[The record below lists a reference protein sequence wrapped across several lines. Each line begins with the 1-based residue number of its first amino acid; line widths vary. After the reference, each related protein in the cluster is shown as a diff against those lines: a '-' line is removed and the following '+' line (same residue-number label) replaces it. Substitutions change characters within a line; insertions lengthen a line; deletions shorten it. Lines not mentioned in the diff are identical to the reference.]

1 MKNKTLKLIK
11 SERPH
16 EPILKRKRLF
26 YRFNKLKV
34 SIFNLLL
41 KRGFKYNA
49 LSPEESFDLLLKT
62 KKSLIRFGNG
72 ESEIIVG
79 LDMGTQEYRKEL
91 RKKLIEIWKNY
102 SANSPYLMA
111 LTNWNLT
118 VDIKELKRRGT
129 FGIWRFMRYL
139 LWKYK
144 VEKSPLPYLETDMF
158 RASDV
163 TLPYEKIELLWKD
176 FQNIIMVHNSYEYF
190 NWFKDKN
197 KGKKVWFIKIPDK
210 NMFDVLNETK
220 RNILQLINE
229 ANLSSNN
236 VVVLVAGGPGG
247 KVLCYELIN
256 MGYRCYDMGNFF
268 HTFYQLEKLENEKI

>member
-1 MKNKTLKLIK
+1 MKNPTITIIK
-11 SERPH
+11 SERPK
-16 EPILKRKRLF
+16 EPILKKKRIF

-34 SIFNLLL
+34 IIFNLLF

-49 LSPEESFDLLLKT
+49 LSAEESLDLLLKT

-102 SANSPYLMA
+102 SENSPYLMA

-118 VDIKELKRRGT
+118 ADIKELKRRGT

-144 VEKSPLPYLETDMF
+144 IEKSSLPYPETDMF
-158 RASDV
+158 RASEV

-176 FQNIIMVHNSYEYF
+176 FQNIIMVHNSNEYF
-190 NWFKDKN
+190 NWFKNKN
-197 KGKKVWFIKIPDK
+197 LDKKVWFVKIPDK
-210 NMFDVLNETK
+210 NMFDVLNEIK
-220 RNILQLINE
+220 SKILQLINYNDLP
-229 ANLSSNN
+229 ATNTVIL
-236 VVVLVAGGPGG
+236 LAGGPGG

-256 MGYRCYDMGNFF
+256 LGYRCYDMGNFF
-268 HTFYQLEKLENEKI
+268 HTFYQLEKLQNEKI

>member
-1 MKNKTLKLIK
+1 MKNLTLKTIK
-11 SERPH
+11 SERPK

-26 YRFNKLKV
+26 YRFNKLMV
-34 SIFNLLL
+34 ILFNLLFR
-41 KRGFKYNA
+41 RGFKYNA
-49 LSPEESFDLLLKT
+49 LSSEKSFDLLLKT

-91 RKKLIEIWKNY
+91 RNELIEIWKNY
-102 SANSPYLMA
+102 SENCTYLMA

-144 VEKSPLPYLETDMF
+144 IEQSPLPYLETDMF
-158 RASDV
+158 RASDIM
-163 TLPYEKIELLWKD
+163 LPYEKIELLWKD
-176 FQNIIMVHNSYEYF
+176 FQNIIMVHNSKEYF
-190 NWFKDKN
+190 NWFRSKN
-197 KGKKVWFIKIPDK
+197 KYKKVWFVKIPDK
-210 NMFDVLNETK
+210 NMFDLLD
-220 RNILQLINE
+220 NIKKEIFQLITKNKLFHSE
-229 ANLSSNN
+229 IVILI
-236 VVVLVAGGPGG
+236 AGGPGG

-268 HTFYQLEKLENEKI
+268 HTFYQLEKLKMKN